1 LFLYYKDKVLNKPF
15 KILLVEDNPLNQKIV
30 SFNLR
35 KENFDVT
42 IAENGLIALDIFYRD
57 QFDFILMDIMMPE
70 MDGLEAT
77 VNIRKI
83 EKEKNLKYTPIIALT
98 ANTLDNDRDKC
109 LSYGMDEYMAKPFR
123 MAKLYDLLEV
133 LGII

>member
-1 LFLYYKDKVLNKPF
+1 MKKQF

-35 KENFDVT
+35 KENHVVT
-42 IAENGLIALDIFYRD
+42 IAENGLVAIEVYKRER
-57 QFDFILMDIMMPE
+57 FDFILMDIMMPE

-77 VNIRKI
+77 IRIRKH
-83 EKEKNLKYTPIIALT
+83 EKEYNLSNTPIIALT

-123 MAKLYDLLEV
+123 MAKLQDLLDILE
-133 LGII
+133 IT

>member
-1 LFLYYKDKVLNKPF
+1 METHF

-35 KENFDVT
+35 KENHDVVV
-42 IAENGLIALDIFYRD
+42 ADNGLIAIEYFKKEE
-57 QFDFILMDIMMPE
+57 FDFILMDIMMPE
-70 MDGLEAT
+70 MDGLDAT

-83 EKEKNLKYTPIIALT
+83 EAEENKHRTPIIALT

-123 MAKLYDLLEV
+123 IAKLHDLLDILE
-133 LGII
+133 IS

>member
-1 LFLYYKDKVLNKPF
+1 LKKQF

-35 KENFDVT
+35 KENYEVT
-42 IAENGLIALDIFYRD
+42 IAENGVVAIEIFKKET
-57 QFDFILMDIMMPE
+57 FDFILMDIMMPE
-70 MDGLEAT
+70 MDGLDAS

-83 EKEKNLKYTPIIALT
+83 EKEQNLKRTPIIALT

-109 LSYGMDEYMAKPFR
+109 LSFGMDEYMAKPFR
-123 MAKLYDLLEV
+123 MSKLHDLLDILE
-133 LGII
+133 IT

>member
-1 LFLYYKDKVLNKPF
+1 LKAKY

-35 KENFDVT
+35 KENHQVI
-42 IAENGLIALDIFYRD
+42 IAENGVIALEIFKKEKC
-57 QFDFILMDIMMPE
+57 DFILMDIMMPE

-77 VNIRKI
+77 VAIRKI
-83 EKEKNLKYTPIIALT
+83 EEKDNMKRTPIIALT

-123 MAKLYDLLEV
+123 MAKLQDLLDILEFT
-133 LGII
+133 

>member
-1 LFLYYKDKVLNKPF
+1 LKKQF

-35 KENFDVT
+35 KENYDVT
-42 IAENGLIALDIFYRD
+42 IAENGLVAIEIFKKEP
-57 QFDFILMDIMMPE
+57 FDFILMDIMMPE
-70 MDGLEAT
+70 MDGLDAS

-83 EKEKNLKYTPIIALT
+83 EKEQNLKRTAIIALT

-109 LSYGMDEYMAKPFR
+109 LSFGMDEYMAKPFR
-123 MAKLYDLLEV
+123 MSKLHDLLDILE
-133 LGII
+133 IT

>member
-1 LFLYYKDKVLNKPF
+1 LKKLF

-35 KENFDVT
+35 KENHNVT
-42 IAENGLIALDIFYRD
+42 IAENGLIALDIYKKEK
-57 QFDFILMDIMMPE
+57 FDFILMDIMMPE
-70 MDGLEAT
+70 MDGLEAS

-83 EKEKNLKYTPIIALT
+83 EKEKSLKYTPIIALT

-109 LSYGMDEYMAKPFR
+109 LSFGMDEYMAKPFR

-133 LGII
+133 LEIV